1 MSEDPMPA
9 PSPAPPQRMPQEAA
23 MHLSLYAPYP
33 CLHSY
38 LTDSFSMGPGVAP
51 VQNTISDTKVLWGS
65 KDFTGPSLSINLNTF
80 GGKTYSISPSNITES
95 KTLNVSPEAT
105 ISASYTEKL
114 ESEVPSEYVVND
126 TSVDLSTYTPDQPDG
141 VYSPPPTEP
150 EAEIR
155 ATNQEESTENYLR
168 MLMDQ
173 FEFSA

>member
-1 MSEDPMPA
+1 M
-9 PSPAPPQRMPQEAA
+9 
-23 MHLSLYAPYP
+23 
-33 CLHSY
+33 
-38 LTDSFSMGPGVAP
+38 
-51 VQNTISDTKVLWGS
+51 
-65 KDFTGPSLSINLNTF
+65 
-80 GGKTYSISPSNITES
+80 
-95 KTLNVSPEAT
+95 NVSPEAT

>member
-1 MSEDPMPA
+1 
-9 PSPAPPQRMPQEAA
+9 
-23 MHLSLYAPYP
+23 
-33 CLHSY
+33 
-38 LTDSFSMGPGVAP
+38 MGPGVAP

-141 VYSPPPTEP
+141 VYSPPPTENLKLKL
-150 EAEIR
+150 EKQMIWKV
-155 ATNQEESTENYLR
+155 
-168 MLMDQ
+168 
-173 FEFSA
+173 